1 MDRIRLIGDRADIVV
16 TMPAERVQDH
26 TGHTLAVSSEADKR
40 RLWIALALIAAFM
53 VGEVVAGILS
63 NSLTLLADAAH
74 MLTDAGA
81 IGLALVAIRL
91 AARPP
96 KGGFTYG
103 LKRAEILSALGN
115 GVLLL
120 VLAALIVFAA
130 VQRLVAPPE
139 LDAWTMLVV
148 AVVGIGVNVLATW
161 QIAGAQRRSLNLEG
175 SYRHVLTDLYAFV
188 GTAVAAVVILS
199 AGWLRAD
206 PIASLFVAALMLRA
220 AYGLI
225 RDAGRV
231 LLEAA
236 PAGVS
241 PAAIG
246 EALAAHPHVTDV
258 HDLHVWEITSG
269 FPALSAHVLVHPGDD
284 CHELRRELEG
294 LLKDRFGIEHTTLQV
309 DHAAPQVRVPVEISG
324 RLRRRTPG
332 GGAPAAGRR

>member
-1 MDRIRLIGDRADIVV
+1 MAREHSLNHA
-16 TMPAERVQDH
+16 
-26 TGHTLAVSSEADKR
+26 GHTHAVSPDADKR
-40 RLWIALALIAAFM
+40 RLWIALGLLAAFM
-53 VGEVVAGILS
+53 VGEIVAGILA

-81 IGLALVAIRL
+81 VGLALVAIRL
-91 AARPP
+91 AARPS

-115 GVLLL
+115 GVTLV
-120 VLAALIVFAA
+120 VLAGFIVFGA
-130 VQRLVAPPE
+130 VRRLIDPPE
-139 LDAWTMLVV
+139 VEAWTMLMV
-148 AVVGIGVNVLATW
+148 AIVGISVNLLATW
-161 QIAGAQRRSLNLEG
+161 QLAGAQRRSLNVEG

-188 GTAVAAVVILS
+188 GTALAAVAILG

-206 PIASLFVAALMLRA
+206 PIASLLVAGLMLGA

-241 PAAIG
+241 PAEIG

-284 CHELRRELEG
+284 CHAVRRELER
-294 LLKDRFGIEHTTLQV
+294 LLDERFGIGHTTLQV
-309 DHAAPQVRVPVEISG
+309 DHAGARTPMPVEIEG
-324 RLRRRTPG
+324 RLSRR
-332 GGAPAAGRR
+332 APSR

>member
-1 MDRIRLIGDRADIVV
+1 MTADH
-16 TMPAERVQDH
+16 PH
-26 TGHTLAVSSEADKR
+26 GHAGHMHAASPDADKR
-40 RLWIALALIAAFM
+40 RLWIALGLLATFM
-53 VGEVVAGILS
+53 VAEIVAGILA

-81 IGLALVAIRL
+81 VGLALVAIRL

-103 LKRAEILSALGN
+103 LKRAEILSALVN
-115 GVLLL
+115 GVTLL
-120 VLAALIVFAA
+120 VLVGFIVFGA
-130 VQRLVAPPE
+130 VGRLIEPPE
-139 LDAWTMLVV
+139 VEAWTMLVV
-148 AVVGIGVNVLATW
+148 ALVGIGVNVLATW
-161 QIAGAQRRSLNLEG
+161 QLAGAQRRSLNVEG

-188 GTAVAAVVILS
+188 GTAAAAILILA

-206 PIASLFVAALMLRA
+206 PIASLLVAGLMLGA

-236 PAGVS
+236 PVGVN
-241 PAAIG
+241 PAEIG
-246 EALAAHPHVTDV
+246 EALAADPHVTDV

-284 CHELRRELEG
+284 CHAVRRELER
-294 LLKDRFGIEHTTLQV
+294 LLEDRFGIGHTTLQV
-309 DHAAPQVRVPVEISG
+309 DHAGARASMPVEIEG
-324 RLRRRTPG
+324 RLSRR
-332 GGAPAAGRR
+332 APSA